1 MNVVMLLLNPR
12 ILLVLTLFASIVWM
26 LMDES
31 DRTRPFLV
39 FGLVVNIFFGTL
51 LNLFMTKEDS
61 LLPWKYDHIL
71 FQIDKALG
79 ISAASIALP
88 LQSVWRIPLLV
99 IYHSSLPMMICWL
112 LVTRYQNSRWS
123 ILPAYIAELVAG
135 PILYAILPACGPI
148 YAFGAGRFQPLAVPT
163 SVVRFDGMPNAFPS
177 LHIGIACVFVL
188 FAQGKFWRGA
198 SLAFLAG
205 TALSTLS
212 TGEHYVI
219 DLIPG
224 LVFGCFA
231 LGVAQ
236 RKVRRA
242 LLYLGVVLAW
252 SLTVRFYYLFLIA
265 HPGLLRTCA
274 TATVALAVF
283 AVFQEWRLPAMSA
296 PESALVTQ
304 Q

>member
-1 MNVVMLLLNPR
+1 MNVLMLLLNPR

-26 LMDES
+26 LMDET
-31 DRTRPFLV
+31 DKARPLLV
-39 FGLVVNIFFGTL
+39 FGLVINIFFGTL

-61 LLPWKYDHIL
+61 LFPWKYDHIL

-88 LQSVWRIPLLV
+88 LQGVCRIPLLV
-99 IYHSSLPMMICWL
+99 IYESSLPMMICWL
-112 LVTRYQNSRWS
+112 LLTRYQNSRGS
-123 ILPAYIAELVAG
+123 ILLAYVAELLAG

-148 YAFGAGRFQPLAVPT
+148 YAFGAGWLHPLAVPT

-177 LHIGIACVFVL
+177 LHVGIAFVL
-188 FAQGKFWRGA
+188 VFFAQGKFWRGV

-205 TALSTLS
+205 TALATLS
-212 TGEHYVI
+212 TGEHYFI

-231 LGVAQ
+231 ASVGH
-236 RKVRRA
+236 RRVRSA

-252 SLTVRFYYLFLIA
+252 SLTVRFDYLFLIA
-265 HPGLLRTCA
+265 HHGLLQSCA
-274 TATVALAVF
+274 ALTVMLAIFAVIREWRHSTVFVSEAALA
-283 AVFQEWRLPAMSA
+283 P
-296 PESALVTQ
+296 Q